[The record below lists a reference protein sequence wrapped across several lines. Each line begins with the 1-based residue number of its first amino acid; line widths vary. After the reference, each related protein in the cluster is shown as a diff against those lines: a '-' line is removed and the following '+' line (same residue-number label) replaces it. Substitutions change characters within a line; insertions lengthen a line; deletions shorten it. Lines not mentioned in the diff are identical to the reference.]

1 MKPKANRR
9 FLFLL
14 GGAVALV
21 ALLLTAVWATG
32 AFQSKPLPDLDT
44 LIAMDDEACLKT
56 LEDHGFQIPEA
67 VSTEK
72 ERPYVRKTVK
82 ACLKAIRD
90 SDHPYS
96 TGISYAETLR
106 LDAEVHRLLGL
117 DFTLPSSLEE

>member
-1 MKPKANRR
+1 MKPKTNRR
-9 FLFLL
+9 FFFLM

-21 ALLLTAVWATG
+21 ALLVTAVWAIG
-32 AFQSKPLPDLDT
+32 AFRQKPLPGLDT
-44 LIAMDDEACLKT
+44 LIAMDDETCLKT

-67 VSTEK
+67 VRTEK
-72 ERPYVRKTVK
+72 KRPYVRKTVK
-82 ACLKAIRD
+82 ACLKAVRD

>member
-9 FLFLL
+9 FFFLL
-14 GGAVALV
+14 GGAVVLV
-21 ALLLTAVWATG
+21 ALLVTAVWAIG
-32 AFQSKPLPDLDT
+32 AFRQKPLPDLDT
-44 LIAMDDEACLKT
+44 LIAMDDETCLKT

-67 VSTEK
+67 VRTEK
-72 ERPYVRKTVK
+72 ECPYVRKTVK

-117 DFTLPSSLEE
+117 DFSLPPSLEE

>member
-1 MKPKANRR
+1 MKPKTNRR

-21 ALLLTAVWATG
+21 ALLVAAVWATG
-32 AFQSKPLPDLDT
+32 AFQPKPLPDLDT
-44 LIAMDDEACLKT
+44 LIAMDDETCLKT

-67 VSTEK
+67 VSTEE

-82 ACLKAIRD
+82 ACLTAIRD

-106 LDAEVHRLLGL
+106 LDSEVHRLLGL
-117 DFTLPSSLEE
+117 DFSLPSSLEE